1 MTELSVLC
9 GLVCNNVMYV
19 ELKPDMLYRLTFPEE
34 MEPDIGLSHNG
45 ETDSYTTANMLFK
58 REE

>member
-1 MTELSVLC
+1 
-9 GLVCNNVMYV
+9 MYV

-58 REE
+58 GEE